1 MLRMIFKPGDQVR
14 HYLHND
20 EIFTV
25 IDVRPYP
32 KKDGYGR
39 GVSLVTVTNSRDH
52 FSCDDQFLTLVD
64 SAVEQREAIA
74 VLGEEYFA

>member
-1 MLRMIFKPGDQVR
+1 MIFKHGDQVR
-14 HYLHND
+14 HYLHNH

-32 KKDGYGR
+32 KKDGF
-39 GVSLVTVTNSRDH
+39 LVTVTNSRDH